1 MKKATNRHQR
11 GFTLLEILVA
21 MTLLGLLM
29 AMLFG
34 GIRLGTRAWEAS
46 DVRSAD
52 RARLE
57 AVQGFIR
64 RALTGAYPLVNTSKD
79 DAKRNIAFTGG
90 TEAVAF
96 TALMPAHFGVGGFYT
111 ITLAVEDGVD
121 DKRLVFRR
129 QLYRSGDEDA
139 PPPPARLG
147 EASLRRSLAAGDEEK
162 EKVLLDGISKAEFS
176 YFGITDKDETPSWRD
191 EWQDQ
196 KFLPDLVRLSVTF
209 ADKDKKPW
217 PDLVVA
223 PRISA
228 TTAPASS
235 RRRRRGR

>member
-1 MKKATNRHQR
+1 MKKAANQRQR
-11 GFTLLEILVA
+11 GFTLLEILIA

-34 GIRLGTRAWEAS
+34 GLRLGTRAWEAS

-52 RARLE
+52 LARLE
-57 AVQGFIR
+57 AIHGFIR
-64 RALTGAYPLVNTSKD
+64 RALTGAYPLLTTGDD
-79 DAKRNIAFTGG
+79 DAKRKMTFTGG
-90 TEAVAF
+90 AEAVAF

-121 DKRLVFRR
+121 DKRLIFRR
-129 QLYRSGDEDA
+129 QLYRSGDEGA
-139 PPPPARLG
+139 PPPPA
-147 EASLRRSLAAGDEEK
+147 AGTDEEK
-162 EKVLLDGISKAEFS
+162 EKVLLEGISKAEFS
-176 YFGITDKDETPSWRD
+176 YFGIADNDERPSWQD
-191 EWQDQ
+191 EWRDQ
-196 KFLPDLVRLSVTF
+196 KSLPDLVRLSVTF
-209 ADKDKKPW
+209 ADTDKRAW

-228 TTAPASS
+228 TTAPTSS

>member
-1 MKKATNRHQR
+1 MKKAANKRQR
-11 GFTLLEILVA
+11 GFTLLEILIA

-34 GIRLGTRAWEAS
+34 GLRLGTRAWEAS

-52 RARLE
+52 LARLE

-64 RALTGAYPLVNTSKD
+64 RALTGAYPLLTTGDD
-79 DAKRNIAFTGG
+79 DAKRKMTFTGG
-90 TEAVAF
+90 AEAVAF

-111 ITLAVEDGVD
+111 ITLAVEDGAD

-129 QLYRSGDEDA
+129 QLFQSGAEGA
-139 PPPPARLG
+139 SPPPA
-147 EASLRRSLAAGDEEK
+147 AGTDEEK
-162 EKVLLDGISKAEFS
+162 EKVLLEGISKAEFS
-176 YFGITDKDETPSWRD
+176 YFGIADNDERPSWQD
-191 EWQDQ
+191 EWRDQ
-196 KFLPDLVRLSVTF
+196 KSLPDLVRLSVSF
-209 ADKDKKPW
+209 ADRDERAW

-228 TTAPASS
+228 ATAPTSS

>member
-1 MKKATNRHQR
+1 MKKTANRRQR
-11 GFTLLEILVA
+11 GFTLLEILIA

-34 GIRLGTRAWEAS
+34 GLRLGTRAWEAS

-52 RARLE
+52 LARLE
-57 AVQGFIR
+57 AVHGFIR
-64 RALTGAYPLVNTSKD
+64 RALTGAYPLLGTGDD
-79 DAKRNIAFTGG
+79 DAKRRIAFTGG
-90 TEAVAF
+90 AEAVAF

-111 ITLAVEDGVD
+111 ITLAVEDGAD
-121 DKRLVFRR
+121 GARLIFRR

-147 EASLRRSLAAGDEEK
+147 EASLRRSLDAGDEDQEK
-162 EKVLLDGISKAEFS
+162 ILLEGIAKAEFS
-176 YFGITDKDETPSWRD
+176 YFGAADNDETPAWRD
-191 EWQDQ
+191 EWRDR
-196 KFLPDLVRLSVTF
+196 KSLPDLVRLSVTF
-209 ADKDKKPW
+209 ADKKAW

-228 TTAPASS
+228 AAAPTSS

>member
-1 MKKATNRHQR
+1 MKQAANRRQR
-11 GFTLLEILVA
+11 GFTLLEILIA

-34 GIRLGTRAWEAS
+34 GLRLGTRAWEAS

-52 RARLE
+52 LARLE

-64 RALTGAYPLVNTSKD
+64 RALTGAYPLLGTGD
-79 DAKRNIAFTGG
+79 GDAKRRIAFTGG
-90 TEAVAF
+90 AEAVAF

-129 QLYRSGDEDA
+129 QLYRSGDEGA
-139 PPPPARLG
+139 PPPPP
-147 EASLRRSLAAGDEEK
+147 AGDEET
-162 EKVLLDGISKAEFS
+162 EKTLLDGISKAEFS
-176 YFGITDKDETPSWRD
+176 YFGAAENDERPSWQDDWRD
-191 EWQDQ
+191 M
-196 KFLPDLVRLSVTF
+196 KSLPELVRLSVTF
-209 ADKDKKPW
+209 ADGGAW
-217 PDLVVA
+217 PDLVIA

-228 TTAPASS
+228 TTAPTSS
-235 RRRRRGR
+235 RRRRRAR

>member
-1 MKKATNRHQR
+1 MKQAANRRQR
-11 GFTLLEILVA
+11 GFTLLEILIA

-34 GIRLGTRAWEAS
+34 GLRLGTRAWEAS

-52 RARLE
+52 LARLE

-64 RALTGAYPLVNTSKD
+64 RALTGAYPLLGTGDD
-79 DAKRNIAFTGG
+79 DAKRRIAFTGG
-90 TEAVAF
+90 AEAVAF

-121 DKRLVFRR
+121 DRRLVFRR
-129 QLYRSGDEDA
+129 QLYRSGDEGA
-139 PPPPARLG
+139 PPSPP
-147 EASLRRSLAAGDEEK
+147 AGDEEQ
-162 EKVLLDGISKAEFS
+162 EKVLLEGLSKAGFS
-176 YFGITDKDETPSWRD
+176 YFGAAGKDETPSWRD
-191 EWQDQ
+191 EWRNQN
-196 KFLPDLVRLSVTF
+196 FLPELVRLSVTF
-209 ADKDKKPW
+209 ADEGAW

-228 TTAPASS
+228 TSAPTSS
-235 RRRRRGR
+235 RRRRRGQ

>member
-1 MKKATNRHQR
+1 MKKIANKRQR
-11 GFTLLEILVA
+11 GFTLIEILIA

-34 GIRLGTRAWEAS
+34 GLRLGTRAWEAS

-52 RARLE
+52 LARLE

-64 RALTGAYPLVNTSKD
+64 RALTGAYPLVNTGDD
-79 DAKRNIAFTGG
+79 DAKRKITFTGG
-90 TEAVAF
+90 AQAVAF

-121 DKRLVFRR
+121 GARLVFRR
-129 QLYRSGDEDA
+129 QLYRSGNEEA
-139 PPPPARLG
+139 PPPPP
-147 EASLRRSLAAGDEEK
+147 AGTIEEK
-162 EKVLLDGISKAEFS
+162 EKILLDGFSKAEFS
-176 YFGITDKDETPSWRD
+176 YFGASGSDETPSWQD
-191 EWQDQ
+191 EWQDP
-196 KFLPDLVRLSVTF
+196 KSLPDLVRLSVTF
-209 ADKDKKPW
+209 ADGDARSW
-217 PDLVVA
+217 PELVIA

-228 TTAPASS
+228 ATAPTSS

>member
-1 MKKATNRHQR
+1 MKKAANKRQR
-11 GFTLLEILVA
+11 GFTLIEILIA

-34 GIRLGTRAWEAS
+34 GLRLGTRAWEAS

-52 RARLE
+52 LARLE

-64 RALTGAYPLVNTSKD
+64 RALTGAYPLAGTGDD
-79 DAKRNIAFTGG
+79 DAKRKITFTGG
-90 TEAVAF
+90 AEAVAF

-129 QLYRSGDEDA
+129 QLYRSGDEGA
-139 PPPPARLG
+139 SPPAG
-147 EASLRRSLAAGDEEK
+147 ADEEK

-176 YFGITDKDETPSWRD
+176 YFGIADTDETPSW
-191 EWQDQ
+191 QDQ
-196 KFLPDLVRLSVTF
+196 WRDQKSLPDLVRFSVSF
-209 ADKDKKPW
+209 ADKDKRAW

-223 PRISA
+223 PRISTA
-228 TTAPASS
+228 TAPTSS

>member
-1 MKKATNRHQR
+1 MKKAANKRQR
-11 GFTLLEILVA
+11 GFTLLEILIA

-34 GIRLGTRAWEAS
+34 GLRLGTRAWEAS

-52 RARLE
+52 LARLE

-64 RALTGAYPLVNTSKD
+64 RALTGAYPLAGTGDD
-79 DAKRNIAFTGG
+79 DAKRRIAFTGG
-90 TEAVAF
+90 AQAVAF

-129 QLYRSGDEDA
+129 QLFQSGAEESS
-139 PPPPARLG
+139 PPA
-147 EASLRRSLAAGDEEK
+147 AAGADEEK
-162 EKVLLDGISKAEFS
+162 EKVLLDGFSKAEFS
-176 YFGITDKDETPSWRD
+176 YFGIADNDEAPAWHAD
-191 EWQDQ
+191 WKDQ
-196 KFLPDLVRLSVTF
+196 KTLPDLVRFSVSF
-209 ADKDKKPW
+209 ADKDKRAW

-223 PRISA
+223 PQISA
-228 TTAPASS
+228 AAAPTSS

>member
-1 MKKATNRHQR
+1 MKKAANKRQR
-11 GFTLLEILVA
+11 GFTLLEILIA

-34 GIRLGTRAWEAS
+34 GLRLGTRAWEAS

-52 RARLE
+52 LARLE

-64 RALTGAYPLVNTSKD
+64 RALTGAYPLLTTGDD
-79 DAKRNIAFTGG
+79 DAKRKMTFTGG
-90 TEAVAF
+90 AEAVAF

-121 DKRLVFRR
+121 DKRLIFRR
-129 QLYRSGDEDA
+129 QLYRSGDEGA
-139 PPPPARLG
+139 PPPPA
-147 EASLRRSLAAGDEEK
+147 AGTDEEK
-162 EKVLLDGISKAEFS
+162 EKVLLEGISKAEFS
-176 YFGITDKDETPSWRD
+176 YFGIADNDERPSWQD
-191 EWQDQ
+191 EWRDQ
-196 KFLPDLVRLSVTF
+196 KSLPDLVRLSVSF
-209 ADKDKKPW
+209 ADRDERAW

-228 TTAPASS
+228 ATAPTSS

>member
-1 MKKATNRHQR
+1 MKKAANKRQR
-11 GFTLLEILVA
+11 GFTLLEILIA

-34 GIRLGTRAWEAS
+34 GLRLGTRAWEAS

-52 RARLE
+52 LARLE

-64 RALTGAYPLVNTSKD
+64 RALTGAYPLLTTGDD
-79 DAKRNIAFTGG
+79 DAKRKMTFTGG
-90 TEAVAF
+90 AEAVAF

-111 ITLAVEDGVD
+111 ITLAVEDGAVD
-121 DKRLVFRR
+121 RRLVFRR
-129 QLYRSGDEDA
+129 QLFQSGAEESS
-139 PPPPARLG
+139 PPPA
-147 EASLRRSLAAGDEEK
+147 AGADEEK
-162 EKVLLDGISKAEFS
+162 EKVLLEGILKAEFS
-176 YFGITDKDETPSWRD
+176 YFGIADNDERPSWQD

-196 KFLPDLVRLSVTF
+196 KSLPDLVRLSVTF
-209 ADKDKKPW
+209 ADRDEGAW

-228 TTAPASS
+228 ATAPTSS